1 MITGVRKIVVPV
13 DDQQAAK
20 YFWVETIGFQLVRD
34 DTYGDE
40 RWVEVKPEGQ
50 DLVLVLDPRLGEP
63 RREPASAELPHSDV
77 FFDCEDIH
85 QTYDELTAR
94 GVVFAS
100 PPTEMHFGWW
110 ALFTDPDGTRYA
122 LGQWS

>member
-1 MITGVRKIVVPV
+1 VITGVRKIVVPV
-13 DDQQAAK
+13 GDQQAAK
-20 YFWVETIGFQLVRD
+20 DFWVDTIGFQLVRD

-85 QTYDELTAR
+85 RTYQELTAR

-122 LGQWS
+122 LGQWA